1 VWFGERNI
9 YQIILK
15 IVFVQIQ
22 KFNTILYF
30 YRNNKKKRLLY
41 QKMSLL
47 AKSVLFNS
55 STIRS
60 SLFNT
65 ATRQLLYSTAAAAPA
80 YKHIIAEVRG
90 QNNNIGYLQ
99 LNRPKALNALCA
111 ELMTELSEA
120 VAAFNNNPAISCLIL
135 TGSQRA
141 FAAGAD
147 IKEMQN
153 KQFHD
158 VVTGDFLGNWAALSQ
173 SKKPIIAAVNGFA
186 LGGGCEIAMMCDI
199 IIAGEKAEFGQPE
212 IVIGTIPGY

>member
-1 VWFGERNI
+1 
-9 YQIILK
+9 
-15 IVFVQIQ
+15 
-22 KFNTILYF
+22 
-30 YRNNKKKRLLY
+30 
-41 QKMSLL
+41 MSLL
-47 AKSVLFNS
+47 VKSFLNNNS
-55 STIRS
+55 IRS
-60 SLFNT
+60 SMLYA
-65 ATRQLLYSTAAAAPA
+65 ATNAAAGRKFYSTEPSQQSAA

-90 QNNNIGYLQ
+90 QNKNIGFLQ

-111 ELMTELSEA
+111 ELMTELA
-120 VAAFNNNPAISCLIL
+120 DAIQRFNKDPEIACLIL

-153 KQFHD
+153 KQFSD
-158 VVTGDFLGNWAALSQ
+158 VVMGNFLSNWSALSE

-212 IVIGTIPGY
+212 IVIGTIPGKLIYRFIIILKKAHLIKINDECKHWRS